1 MENSDTSTNAGWHS
15 LPANHV
21 LEDLKCS
28 TEGLSQT
35 EVDTRFV
42 KYGANRLPQAPRR
55 NAFVRF
61 LLHFHNI
68 LIYVLLGA
76 ALITALLSH
85 WVDTGVILAVV
96 VVNAIIG
103 FIQEGKAEQ
112 AMDAIRH
119 MLAPQANVI
128 RSGERVTI
136 DGEQLVPGD
145 IVLLEAGDK
154 VPADLRL
161 LTAHGL

>member
-1 MENSDTSTNAGWHS
+1 M
-15 LPANHV
+15 L
-21 LEDLKCS
+21 
-28 TEGLSQT
+28 
-35 EVDTRFV
+35 
-42 KYGANRLPQAPRR
+42 
-55 NAFVRF
+55 RF
-61 LLHFHNI
+61 LQHFHNV
-68 LIYVLLGA
+68 LIYVLIA
-76 ALITALLSH
+76 SAVITALLGH

-96 VVNAIIG
+96 VVNAIIE

-119 MLAPQANVI
+119 MLAPRANVI
-128 RSGERVTI
+128 RNGERITV

-161 LTAHGL
+161 LT